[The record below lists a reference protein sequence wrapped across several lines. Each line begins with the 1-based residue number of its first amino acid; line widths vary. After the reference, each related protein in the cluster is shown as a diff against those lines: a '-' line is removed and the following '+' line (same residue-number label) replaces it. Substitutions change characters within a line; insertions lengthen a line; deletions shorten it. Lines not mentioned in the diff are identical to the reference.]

1 MVIFTTHL
9 CMEIIFILAILVFLD
24 RSKEL
29 VSKDKKKDLHLP
41 LRELLMCL
49 DIMIMIIRSWACCIY
64 CND

>member
-29 VSKDKKKDLHLP
+29 VSKDKKKKDLHLP
-41 LRELLMCL
+41 LRELLMRL
-49 DIMIMIIRSWACCIY
+49 DIDHGHVA
-64 CND
+64 

>member
-1 MVIFTTHL
+1 
-9 CMEIIFILAILVFLD
+9 MEIIFILAILVFLD

-49 DIMIMIIRSWACCIY
+49 DIDHGHVAYTAMTSHTS
-64 CND
+64 